1 VRLVI
6 SLVSVFCVVMCGAAL
21 RAADNAPVTRG
32 ISQASSVDEV
42 LDGLQAAGDNLK
54 DFTATARMS
63 DINNA
68 TGEGTTHVGD
78 VAFQKKPAG
87 DARFK
92 IDFNREIVGDKAF
105 PRSHV
110 YVLDNGWL
118 IERDQDHGQK
128 SEVRRQVVKPGEK
141 VELLK
146 LGSGPFPLPIGQ
158 KKEDVKNLFDVK
170 KLDPVKDDPAGTIHL
185 MLTPKPKTEYAKKFQ
200 SVEVWVDPAT
210 SMPKR
215 IDTTD
220 VTGNSSKS
228 TELQDMKIN
237 PGVGDKD
244 FALPSIEGQGW
255 NQVEEPLKN

>member
-1 VRLVI
+1 VRMMIGLAM
-6 SLVSVFCVVMCGAAL
+6 VFGLALCGAA
-21 RAADNAPVTRG
+21 RG
-32 ISQASSVDEV
+32 MSQTSSVDEV

-54 DFTATARMS
+54 DFTATAKMS

-68 TGEGTTHVGD
+68 TGEATVHVGD
-78 VAFQKKPAG
+78 VAFQKKPDG
-87 DARFK
+87 DARFQINFTKK
-92 IDFNREIVGDKAF
+92 IEGEKTL
-105 PRSHV
+105 PQSHV
-110 YVLDNGWL
+110 YLLADGWL
-118 IERDQDHGQK
+118 TERDY
-128 SEVRRQVVKPGEK
+128 VRKYEHRSQVAHLGEK

-170 KLDPVKDDPAGTIHL
+170 KVDPVKDDPAGTIHL
-185 MLTPKPKTEYAKKFQ
+185 ILTPKSKTEYAKKFQ

-210 SMPKR
+210 AMPKR

-228 TELQDMKIN
+228 TELQEMKIN
-237 PGVGDKD
+237 PGLSDKD

-255 NQVEEPLKN
+255 NQVEDALK